1 MPTLRTTTV
10 TSSQATNANGEI
22 EIGAAP
28 PIVRWTVVKG
38 DSASFRIYV
47 EDDKQV
53 AINPN
58 DYSIKA
64 DFRRGESL
72 LFSTVPSKTAFD
84 LAGEFTVYLAPGQ
97 AKLLSTGDIF
107 DVQLSDPVVVWTVCR
122 GVMNVIAEVTDR
134 TV

>member
-64 DFRRGESL
+64 DFRRGDSL

-84 LAGEFTVYLAPGQ
+84 LAGEFTVHLAPGQ